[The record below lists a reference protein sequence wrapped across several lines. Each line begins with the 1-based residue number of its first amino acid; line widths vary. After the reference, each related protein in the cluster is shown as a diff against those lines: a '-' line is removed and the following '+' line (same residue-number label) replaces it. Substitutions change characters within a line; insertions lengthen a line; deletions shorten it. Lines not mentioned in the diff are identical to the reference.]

1 MLNNTCNTFSL
12 LETKKPEICLL
23 KSLKHLNVTKLS
35 LVFKASAIKKIKNKP
50 VMKYEI
56 FPEFE

>member
-1 MLNNTCNTFSL
+1 MGNR
-12 LETKKPEICLL
+12 PP
-23 KSLKHLNVTKLS
+23 